1 MANRSIG
8 KSRKDAGSIDGT
20 SKAINWKRKR
30 TTYSSESESEEGA
43 QIVKLGPGRSRR
55 NDILTQETSIK
66 KRNESRTMVFE
77 KNISSSS
84 EAESDS
90 EVVENK
96 PKNVRKRF
104 SDKQVQVL
112 LAVFNETPFPTKE
125 QRKKLAED
133 TDHSIRQVDRWFDN
147 RRAHNRG
154 MVQSRPGRK
163 TKEQKSRLK
172 EVFAGNRYPDEKTVA
187 ALVAE
192 IELSKVQ
199 VKQYFAKQ
207 RFDNPIPVCSEE
219 ETKSILME
227 YFQED
232 SNFHDHGNPELREK
246 TGWSRLRM
254 SIFFENLR
262 NEYGNMKMDKTR
274 YDSLK
279 AFLKKETSLL
289 PNEMETFEKLVEKY
303 CLNLHEDPDLILYIE
318 WKENVDGDA
327 LAQYLMDRSFVLE
340 MLENQRA
347 IEVVEQ
353 EKAVFA
359 DPNDAEN
366 ANMLEFDHMNDDDG
380 TVREN
385 SQQDVKDIPLLGS
398 SREENQKPPMVNR
411 AQNKFDDFPEEAKNV
426 PLFAPAP
433 GHRDQS
439 QEQVENAEE
448 NDVKPHREDC
458 DRIQA
463 QYFRK

>member
-1 MANRSIG
+1 MVNRSVG
-8 KSRKDAGSIDGT
+8 KPRKDAGSTDGT

-30 TTYSSESESEEGA
+30 TSYSSESESEEGI
-43 QIVKLGPGRSRR
+43 QVVKRGPGIPREDV
-55 NDILTQETSIK
+55 NLTQGTSIK
-66 KRNESRTMVFE
+66 KRNESRTMVSE

-163 TKEQKSRLK
+163 TKEQKLRLK

-192 IELSKVQ
+192 IELSK

-262 NEYGNMKMDKTR
+262 NEYGVVKMDKNR
-274 YDSLK
+274 YETLK
-279 AFLKKETSLL
+279 AFLKKETAVL
-289 PNEMETFEKLVEKY
+289 PSEMEKFEKLVGKY
-303 CLNLHEDPDLILYIE
+303 CLKFHEHPDLILYIE

-340 MLENQRA
+340 ILENQRA

-366 ANMLEFDHMNDDDG
+366 ANMLECDHMNDDDG

-398 SREENQKPPMVNR
+398 SREENQKPPIVNR

-433 GHRDQS
+433 GYRDQS